1 VLRNA
6 KRFIHATVVGHA
18 KKDPNTILGVINI
31 KTVIRENTM
40 KKLISTLILTI
51 SILTGYGQETGK
63 NFIDQNYIEVTG
75 HADKEVVPDKIY
87 LKFFI
92 NEKDFK
98 NQTLSEVEAKMIQ
111 KLKEIGIDVDK
122 KLAIKDFVSNFQ
134 NYWILKSD
142 IRLIKEYE
150 LLVNDA
156 KTAGTV
162 FLEFEKIG
170 ISSIS
175 IDRLENSEIDKYELE
190 VKVEAMKSAQEKAKA
205 IATSINQDIG
215 RAILIQENPNFMR
228 VENALQGRVAGIQIR
243 GIASLKQSSSV
254 GGTNIEFEKIKL
266 EYNIIARFELK

>member
-1 VLRNA
+1 M
-6 KRFIHATVVGHA
+6 
-18 KKDPNTILGVINI
+18 TIEKN
-31 KTVIRENTM
+31 M
-40 KKLISTLILTI
+40 KKLISTLILTLA
-51 SILTGYGQETGK
+51 ILTGYGQETGK

-75 HADKEVVPDKIY
+75 HADKEVAPDKIY

-98 NQTLSEVEAKMIQ
+98 NQTLSEVETKMIQ

-215 RAILIQENPNFMR
+215 RAILIQENPNFVR

-243 GIASLKQSSSV
+243 GVSSLKQSSSV
-254 GGTNIEFEKIKL
+254 GGANIEFEKIKL

>member
-1 VLRNA
+1 
-6 KRFIHATVVGHA
+6 
-18 KKDPNTILGVINI
+18 
-31 KTVIRENTM
+31 M

-51 SILTGYGQETGK
+51 VILTGYGQETGK

-75 HADKEVVPDKIY
+75 HADKEVTPDKIY

-122 KLAIKDFVSNFQ
+122 NLAIKDFVSNFQ

-150 LLVNDA
+150 LLVTDA
-156 KTAGTV
+156 KITGTV

-175 IDRLENSEIDKYELE
+175 IDRLENSQIDKYELE
-190 VKVEAMKSAQEKAKA
+190 LKVEAMKSAQEKAKA
-205 IATSINQDIG
+205 IANSINQDIG
-215 RAILIQENPNFMR
+215 RAILIQENPNYVR

-243 GIASLKQSSSV
+243 GVASLKQSSSV
-254 GGTNIEFEKIKL
+254 GGANIEFEKIKL

>member
-1 VLRNA
+1 
-6 KRFIHATVVGHA
+6 
-18 KKDPNTILGVINI
+18 
-31 KTVIRENTM
+31 M
-40 KKLISTLILTI
+40 KKLISTLILTFI
-51 SILTGYGQETGK
+51 ILTGYGQETGK

-75 HADKEVVPDKIY
+75 HADNEVVPDKIF

-122 KLAIKDFVSNFQ
+122 KLAVKDFVSNFQ
-134 NYWILKSD
+134 NYWILKPD

-175 IDRLENSEIDKYELE
+175 IDKLENSEIDKYELE
-190 VKVEAMKSAQEKAKA
+190 VKVKAMKSAQEKAKA

-215 RAILIQENPNFMR
+215 RAILIQENPNFVR
-228 VENALQGRVAGIQIR
+228 VENAIQGRVAGIQIR
-243 GIASLKQSSSV
+243 GVSSLKKSSSV
-254 GGTNIEFEKIKL
+254 GGANIEFEKIKL

>member
-1 VLRNA
+1 
-6 KRFIHATVVGHA
+6 
-18 KKDPNTILGVINI
+18 
-31 KTVIRENTM
+31 M

-51 SILTGYGQETGK
+51 AILTVYGQEAGK

-75 HADKEVVPDKIY
+75 HADKEVAPDKIY

-98 NQTLSEVEAKMIQ
+98 NQTLSEVETKMIQ
-111 KLKEIGIDVDK
+111 KLKEIGIDVDN

-205 IATSINQDIG
+205 IASSINQYIG
-215 RAILIQENPNFMR
+215 RALLIQENPYYMQAA
-228 VENALQGRVAGIQIR
+228 NALQGKLAGVQVR
-243 GIASLKQSSSV
+243 GVSSLNKSSGV
-254 GGTNIEFEKIKL
+254 GGANIEFEKIKL

>member
-1 VLRNA
+1 M
-6 KRFIHATVVGHA
+6 
-18 KKDPNTILGVINI
+18 TIEKN
-31 KTVIRENTM
+31 M

-51 SILTGYGQETGK
+51 AILTGYGQETGK

-75 HADKEVVPDKIY
+75 HADKEVAPDKIY

-98 NQTLSEVEAKMIQ
+98 NQTLSEVETKMIQ

-122 KLAIKDFVSNFQ
+122 KLAIKDFVSNFK

-175 IDRLENSEIDKYELE
+175 IDRLKNSEIDKYELE

-215 RAILIQENPNFMR
+215 RAILIQENPNFVR
-228 VENALQGRVAGIQIR
+228 VDNALQGRVAGIQIR
-243 GIASLKQSSSV
+243 GVSSLKQSSNV
-254 GGTNIEFEKIKL
+254 GEANIEFEKIKL

>member
-1 VLRNA
+1 
-6 KRFIHATVVGHA
+6 
-18 KKDPNTILGVINI
+18 
-31 KTVIRENTM
+31 M
-40 KKLISTLILTI
+40 KKLITTLILTI
-51 SILTGYGQETGK
+51 TILTGYGQETGK
-63 NFIDQNYIEVTG
+63 NFIDQNYLEVTG
-75 HADKEVVPDKIY
+75 HAEKEVTPDRIY

-98 NQTLSEVEAKMIQ
+98 NQALSDIEAKMIQ

-122 KLAIKDFVSNFQ
+122 NLAIKDFVSNFQ

-162 FLEFEKIG
+162 FLEFEKLG

-190 VKVEAMKSAQEKAKA
+190 VKVDAMKSAQEKAKA

-215 RAILIQENPNFMR
+215 RAILIQENPTYLR

-243 GIASLKQSSSV
+243 GVASLKESSSV
-254 GGTNIEFEKIKL
+254 GGANIEFEKIKL

>member
-1 VLRNA
+1 
-6 KRFIHATVVGHA
+6 
-18 KKDPNTILGVINI
+18 
-31 KTVIRENTM
+31 M

-51 SILTGYGQETGK
+51 TILTGYGQETGK

-98 NQTLSEVEAKMIQ
+98 NQTLSEVENKMIQ

-215 RAILIQENPNFMR
+215 RAIFIQENPNFVR
-228 VENALQGRVAGIQIR
+228 VDNALQGRVAGIQIR
-243 GIASLKQSSSV
+243 GVSSLKQSSSV
-254 GGTNIEFEKIKL
+254 GGANIEFEKLKL

>member
-1 VLRNA
+1 M
-6 KRFIHATVVGHA
+6 
-18 KKDPNTILGVINI
+18 TIEKN
-31 KTVIRENTM
+31 M
-40 KKLISTLILTI
+40 KKLISTLILTLA
-51 SILTGYGQETGK
+51 ILTGYGQETGK

-75 HADKEVVPDKIY
+75 HADKEVAPDKIY

-98 NQTLSEVEAKMIQ
+98 NQTLSEVETKMIQ

-170 ISSIS
+170 ISIIS

-215 RAILIQENPNFMR
+215 RAILIQENPNFVR

-243 GIASLKQSSSV
+243 GVSSLKQSSSV
-254 GGTNIEFEKIKL
+254 GGANIEFEKIKL

>member
-1 VLRNA
+1 M
-6 KRFIHATVVGHA
+6 
-18 KKDPNTILGVINI
+18 TI
-31 KTVIRENTM
+31 T
-40 KKLISTLILTI
+40 
-51 SILTGYGQETGK
+51 ILTGYGQETGK
-63 NFIDQNYIEVTG
+63 NFIDQNYLEVTG
-75 HADKEVVPDKIY
+75 HAEKEVTPDRIY

-98 NQTLSEVEAKMIQ
+98 NQTLSDIEAKMIQ

-122 KLAIKDFVSNFQ
+122 NLAIKDFVSNFQ

-162 FLEFEKIG
+162 FLEFEKLG

-190 VKVEAMKSAQEKAKA
+190 VKVDAMKSAQEKAKA

-215 RAILIQENPNFMR
+215 RAILIQENPTYLR
-228 VENALQGRVAGIQIR
+228 VENALQGRLAGIQIR
-243 GIASLKQSSSV
+243 GVASLKQSSSV
-254 GGTNIEFEKIKL
+254 GGANIEFEKIKL

>member
-1 VLRNA
+1 
-6 KRFIHATVVGHA
+6 
-18 KKDPNTILGVINI
+18 
-31 KTVIRENTM
+31 M
-40 KKLISTLILTI
+40 KKLLSTLILTI
-51 SILTGYGQETGK
+51 VILTGYGQETGK
-63 NFIDQNYIEVTG
+63 NFIDQNYLEVTG
-75 HADKEVVPDKIY
+75 HADKEVTPDKIY

-122 KLAIKDFVSNFQ
+122 NLAIKDFVSNFQ
-134 NYWILKSD
+134 NYWIIKSD

-150 LLVNDA
+150 LLVTDA

-162 FLEFEKIG
+162 FFEFEKIG

-175 IDRLENSEIDKYELE
+175 IDRLENSQIDKYELE
-190 VKVEAMKSAQEKAKA
+190 VKVEAMKSAQDKAKA

-215 RAILIQENPNFMR
+215 RAILIQENPNFVR
-228 VENALQGRVAGIQIR
+228 IENALQGRVAGVQIR
-243 GIASLKQSSSV
+243 GVASLKQSSSV
-254 GGTNIEFEKIKL
+254 GEANIEFEKIKL

>member
-1 VLRNA
+1 
-6 KRFIHATVVGHA
+6 
-18 KKDPNTILGVINI
+18 
-31 KTVIRENTM
+31 M
-40 KKLISTLILTI
+40 KKLITTLILTI
-51 SILTGYGQETGK
+51 TILTGYGQETGK
-63 NFIDQNYIEVTG
+63 NFIDQNYLEVTG
-75 HADKEVVPDKIY
+75 HAEKEVTPDRIY

-98 NQTLSEVEAKMIQ
+98 NQTLSDIEAKMIQ

-122 KLAIKDFVSNFQ
+122 NLAIKDFVSNFQ

-162 FLEFEKIG
+162 FLEFEKLG

-190 VKVEAMKSAQEKAKA
+190 VKVDAMKSAKEKAKA

-215 RAILIQENPNFMR
+215 RAILIQENPTYLR
-228 VENALQGRVAGIQIR
+228 VENALQGRLAGIQIR
-243 GIASLKQSSSV
+243 GVASLKQSSSV
-254 GGTNIEFEKIKL
+254 GGANIEFEKIKL

>member
-1 VLRNA
+1 
-6 KRFIHATVVGHA
+6 
-18 KKDPNTILGVINI
+18 
-31 KTVIRENTM
+31 M

-51 SILTGYGQETGK
+51 TILTGYGQEIGK

-75 HADKEVVPDKIY
+75 HADKEVTPDKIY

-98 NQTLSEVEAKMIQ
+98 NQTLSEVETKMIQ

-142 IRLIKEYE
+142 IRLIKGYE

-205 IATSINQDIG
+205 LATSINQDIG

-228 VENALQGRVAGIQIR
+228 VDNALQGRVAGIQIR
-243 GIASLKQSSSV
+243 GVASLKQSSSV
-254 GGTNIEFEKIKL
+254 GGANIEFEKIKL

>member
-1 VLRNA
+1 
-6 KRFIHATVVGHA
+6 
-18 KKDPNTILGVINI
+18 
-31 KTVIRENTM
+31 M

-51 SILTGYGQETGK
+51 TILTGYGQETGK

-75 HADKEVVPDKIY
+75 HADKEVAPDKIY

-98 NQTLSEVEAKMIQ
+98 NQTLSEVETKMIQ

-215 RAILIQENPNFMR
+215 RAILIQENPNFVR
-228 VENALQGRVAGIQIR
+228 VDNALQGRVAGIQIR
-243 GIASLKQSSSV
+243 GVSSLKQSSSV
-254 GGTNIEFEKIKL
+254 GGANIEFEKIKL

>member
-1 VLRNA
+1 
-6 KRFIHATVVGHA
+6 
-18 KKDPNTILGVINI
+18 
-31 KTVIRENTM
+31 M
-40 KKLISTLILTI
+40 
-51 SILTGYGQETGK
+51 TGYGQETGK

-75 HADKEVVPDKIY
+75 HADNEVVPDKIF

-122 KLAIKDFVSNFQ
+122 KLAVKDFVSNFQ
-134 NYWILKSD
+134 NYWILKPD

-175 IDRLENSEIDKYELE
+175 IDKLENSEIDKYELE
-190 VKVEAMKSAQEKAKA
+190 VKVKAMKSAQEKAKA

-215 RAILIQENPNFMR
+215 RAILIQENPNFVR
-228 VENALQGRVAGIQIR
+228 VENAIQGRVAGIQIR
-243 GIASLKQSSSV
+243 GVSSLKKSSSV
-254 GGTNIEFEKIKL
+254 GGANIEFEKIKL

>member
-1 VLRNA
+1 
-6 KRFIHATVVGHA
+6 
-18 KKDPNTILGVINI
+18 
-31 KTVIRENTM
+31 M

-51 SILTGYGQETGK
+51 AILTGYGQETGK

-75 HADKEVVPDKIY
+75 HADKEVAPDKIY

-98 NQTLSEVEAKMIQ
+98 NQTLSEVETKMIQ

-122 KLAIKDFVSNFQ
+122 KLAIKDFVSNFK

-175 IDRLENSEIDKYELE
+175 IDRLKNSEIDKYELE

-215 RAILIQENPNFMR
+215 RAILIQENPNFVR
-228 VENALQGRVAGIQIR
+228 VDNALQGRVAGIQIR
-243 GIASLKQSSSV
+243 GVSSLKQSSNV
-254 GGTNIEFEKIKL
+254 GEANIEFEKIKL

>member
-1 VLRNA
+1 
-6 KRFIHATVVGHA
+6 
-18 KKDPNTILGVINI
+18 
-31 KTVIRENTM
+31 M
-40 KKLISTLILTI
+40 KKLISTLILTLA
-51 SILTGYGQETGK
+51 ILTGYGQETGK

-75 HADKEVVPDKIY
+75 HADKEVAPDKIY

-98 NQTLSEVEAKMIQ
+98 NQTLSEVETKMIQ

-170 ISSIS
+170 ISIIS

-215 RAILIQENPNFMR
+215 RAILIQENPNFVR

-243 GIASLKQSSSV
+243 GVSSLKQSSSV
-254 GGTNIEFEKIKL
+254 GGANIEFEKIKL

>member
-1 VLRNA
+1 
-6 KRFIHATVVGHA
+6 
-18 KKDPNTILGVINI
+18 
-31 KTVIRENTM
+31 M

-51 SILTGYGQETGK
+51 TILTGYGQETGK

-75 HADKEVVPDKIY
+75 HADKEVTPDKIY

-98 NQTLSEVEAKMIQ
+98 NQTLSEVETKMIQ

-122 KLAIKDFVSNFQ
+122 NLAIKDFVSNFQ

-162 FLEFEKIG
+162 FLEFEKLG

-175 IDRLENSEIDKYELE
+175 IDRLENSGIDKYELE
-190 VKVEAMKSAQEKAKA
+190 VKVNAMKSAQEKAKA

-215 RAILIQENPNFMR
+215 RAILIQENPNYVR

-243 GIASLKQSSSV
+243 GVASLKQSSSV
-254 GGTNIEFEKIKL
+254 GGANIEFEKIKL